1 MTRFNLSIKILT
13 VMLLITGIAI
23 LARQTRACSSCDS
36 HRTMLSQNDQNMNN
50 MNNQNMNNMNMN
62 QDNTAQPQRVPQGY
76 ALSPV
81 SNTQVK
87 ITKDTPYTIIGDR
100 RFYFASEQE
109 KQEFLQDPQKYMNS
123 MLPENSN
130 TPPAT
135 KEE

>member
-13 VMLLITGIAI
+13 VMLLVTAIAI
-23 LARQTRACSSCDS
+23 FAERTRACSSCDA
-36 HRTMLSQNDQNMNN
+36 HRIMLSQNDQD

-62 QDNTAQPQRVPQGY
+62 NNNAGQQQIVPQGY

-100 RFYFASEQE
+100 RYYFASDQE

-123 MLPENSN
+123 MLPGKGN
-130 TPPAT
+130 TPPPA
-135 KEE
+135 KPE